1 MCKCIACTDPWCIGL
16 HPPTWVGQHHEWR
29 QGVSRRWISRD
40 EFLPP
45 NREELG
51 PKALNGGC
59 RMFGNASIVAQA
71 WHFEAWRASCLVPL
85 FFFASGLQNRTAIHL
100 YVNPTGTH
108 GNQGLRSCG
117 KCCLGVHFVET
128 CVVFLWPVFPSSD
141 YSTGRCCKAVDKGAL
156 CNTARTVRILKQAG
170 SRNLI
175 GIQLTRNSTLL
186 AFSEVTLLVSAVE
199 DKERSSGVLWGC
211 WCPKTQKK
219 RLNFTSLALSL
230 VLNSHTERL
239 SGLL

>member
-85 FFFASGLQNRTAIHL
+85 FFFASGLQNRTAIHFICKSNWHTRKPRIEIL
-100 YVNPTGTH
+100 RQVLLGSSFC
-108 GNQGLRSCG
+108 GNV
-117 KCCLGVHFVET
+117 CCV
-128 CVVFLWPVFPSSD
+128 
-141 YSTGRCCKAVDKGAL
+141 
-156 CNTARTVRILKQAG
+156 
-170 SRNLI
+170 
-175 GIQLTRNSTLL
+175 
-186 AFSEVTLLVSAVE
+186 
-199 DKERSSGVLWGC
+199 
-211 WCPKTQKK
+211 
-219 RLNFTSLALSL
+219 SLASISL
-230 VLNSHTERL
+230 IRLFDWKVL
-239 SGLL
+239 

>member
-85 FFFASGLQNRTAIHL
+85 FFFASGLQNRTAIHFICKSNWHTRKPRIEILRQSAAWEFILWKRVLCFFGQYFPHPIIRLEGAVRLLIKGPCVTQLGPSGSWSRLEAEFWLEFSSRGTPL
-100 YVNPTGTH
+100 YWHFLKSLCWYQLWKMKKGH
-108 GNQGLRSCG
+108 
-117 KCCLGVHFVET
+117 LGFSGAVGVPKPRRKGWISH
-128 CVVFLWPVFPSSD
+128 PS
-141 YSTGRCCKAVDKGAL
+141 RC
-156 CNTARTVRILKQAG
+156 R
-170 SRNLI
+170 
-175 GIQLTRNSTLL
+175 
-186 AFSEVTLLVSAVE
+186 
-199 DKERSSGVLWGC
+199 
-211 WCPKTQKK
+211 
-219 RLNFTSLALSL
+219 
-230 VLNSHTERL
+230 
-239 SGLL
+239 